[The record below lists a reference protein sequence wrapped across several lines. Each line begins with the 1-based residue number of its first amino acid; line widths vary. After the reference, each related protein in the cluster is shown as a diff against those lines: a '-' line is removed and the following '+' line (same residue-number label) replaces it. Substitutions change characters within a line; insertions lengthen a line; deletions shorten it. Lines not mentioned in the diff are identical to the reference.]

1 MIYYILHLLLLEIT
15 LIILPYIHVHELTC
29 VILQSS
35 EKFTEAIQTALGDIK
50 NMFLESKKL

>member
-1 MIYYILHLLLLEIT
+1 MIVNSFAKIWKIV
-15 LIILPYIHVHELTC
+15 IKLTC